1 MARHK
6 TVLVR
11 LIFLIVLMT
20 IALSS
25 ILQALFLTVR
35 NDAKEQNG
43 MDVPPPSS
51 VASAALGEVGITHNG
66 PTMISTKRIPTVHRS
81 DSSDGPSLLNHH
93 ERRVDPEVADV
104 TATAANT
111 QTTTTGLFGPQ
122 RFNNITNNLARGAN
136 LMTSI
141 SGCHIAAWVF
151 AVGKERQHRDC
162 MGWRSDHQT
171 RINMQETG
179 PFPDIKPYDTVYV
192 HTKMLTDFIGM
203 VLPRL
208 KVPIVLLSGSYD
220 NTRANRLPHS
230 EVQHL
235 LFHPMIEHWFCQ
247 NIINTTRL
255 HNRPPKLDPL
265 ALGMEPF
272 DKNPR
277 GPNPVVI
284 LRDVILRTAERLPP
298 KSIPVFEAYTSPFTN
313 PNRIHMPR
321 GTKLS
326 LPDYLEQLAKSKFV
340 LSPGG
345 HKPDCFRHYEALALG
360 AIPVTDLDAETY
372 SHLQGGPVVFGTSD
386 WWNLTEAKLL
396 QLMNLTDLP
405 QPNRNMIFEEFWMED
420 MERRVGRPLRWFDIR
435 MKNRSLLQDL
445 YMNYDDIQR
454 MVDSAWADYSN
465 DSEAIL
471 NKFTGERRAW
481 RVKGWKMPYS

>member
-1 MARHK
+1 
-6 TVLVR
+6 
-11 LIFLIVLMT
+11 
-20 IALSS
+20 
-25 ILQALFLTVR
+25 
-35 NDAKEQNG
+35 
-43 MDVPPPSS
+43 
-51 VASAALGEVGITHNG
+51 
-66 PTMISTKRIPTVHRS
+66 
-81 DSSDGPSLLNHH
+81 
-93 ERRVDPEVADV
+93 
-104 TATAANT
+104 
-111 QTTTTGLFGPQ
+111 
-122 RFNNITNNLARGAN
+122 
-136 LMTSI
+136 
-141 SGCHIAAWVF
+141 
-151 AVGKERQHRDC
+151 
-162 MGWRSDHQT
+162 
-171 RINMQETG
+171 
-179 PFPDIKPYDTVYV
+179 
-192 HTKMLTDFIGM
+192 
-203 VLPRL
+203 
-208 KVPIVLLSGSYD
+208 
-220 NTRANRLPHS
+220 
-230 EVQHL
+230 
-235 LFHPMIEHWFCQ
+235 
-247 NIINTTRL
+247 
-255 HNRPPKLDPL
+255 
-265 ALGMEPF
+265 MEPF